1 MINYKVNFKIFC
13 MKNKMI
19 KPIFFLGLL
28 CIVFALSCKKK
39 IDDAYLNP
47 NAPLVVPIE
56 SILPGVIGGFTAFF
70 SSNGTGFG
78 VQADAILLG
87 RYIQYWGTQTN
98 GELYGQM
105 GFPGSPP
112 TASDNTGGL
121 WGAVYYGHGG
131 NVNRIIQWGAEQ
143 QKWDYVGVGWAIRA
157 WGWLELTNCYG
168 EAILKE
174 AFDVTKSQFKY
185 DTQPEFYDSCRV
197 ICHRSLSFLNRTDG
211 AASQANL
218 AIGDAFFYNG
228 DVNKWKKF
236 VYGILAR
243 SFINLSGKSEFIAKG
258 YADSAILYANL
269 SLATNADNASV
280 KVSGGSVSA
289 TNNFFGPFRGN
300 IGAIRQSVYIA
311 DLMSG
316 ANPQAFT
323 GVPDPR
329 RYYMLRENLNGTFK
343 GFTPWLGA
351 TGVSAND
358 YPKNFFGHPTPT
370 TTLACPNSPACTID
384 SSRYLYQNTSPW
396 PMMTASEIQFIIA
409 EAAYLKGDK
418 PLALS
423 AYANGIG
430 LNFDMI
436 TTTYPQ
442 NVPTVFAITP
452 ANKATYL
459 AAVIPGVAGNLTL
472 SQIMLQK
479 YIALYGWGV
488 QQTWTDMRK
497 YHYTD
502 IDPATG
508 NQVYANFAPPAGTNL
523 ISTNNGNLVYRA
535 RPRYNSEYLYNIPEL
550 TRLGALNLD
559 YNTYRPWFAIP

>member
-1 MINYKVNFKIFC
+1 
-13 MKNKMI
+13 MKNKII

-28 CIVFALSCKKK
+28 GIVVASSCKKK
-39 IDDAYLNP
+39 IDDAYANP
-47 NAPLVVPIE
+47 NSPIKVPIE
-56 SILPGVIGGFTAFF
+56 TILPGVIGGFTAFF
-70 SSNGTGFG
+70 SSAGTGYG
-78 VQADAILLG
+78 VQADGILLG
-87 RYIQYWGTQTN
+87 RYIQYWGTQTS

-105 GFPGSPP
+105 GFPGGTS
-112 TASDNTGGL
+112 SDNTGGL
-121 WGAVYYGHGG
+121 WAAVYYGHGA
-131 NVNRIIQWGAEQ
+131 NVNRIIEWGTEE
-143 QKWDYVGVGWAIRA
+143 QKWDYVGVGYAIRA

-174 AFDVTKSQFKY
+174 AFDVTKAQFKY
-185 DTQPEFYDSCRV
+185 DNQPEFYDSCRV
-197 ICHRSLSFLNRTDG
+197 ICHRALSFLNRTDG
-211 AASQANL
+211 NVSQANL

-243 SFINLSGKSEFIAKG
+243 SFINLSGKSNFVASG
-258 YADSAILYANL
+258 FADSAIKYANL

-280 KVSGGSVSA
+280 KVSGGSISA
-289 TNNFFGPFRGN
+289 VNNFFGPFRGN
-300 IGAIRQSVYIA
+300 IGAIRQSAFIA

-316 ANPQAFT
+316 NNALAFT

-343 GFTPWLGA
+343 GFTPWLGSA
-351 TGVSAND
+351 GLTAND
-358 YPKNFFGHPTPT
+358 YPKNFWGHPTPSST
-370 TTLACPNSPACTID
+370 VSCPQSGVCTVD

-409 EAAYLKGDK
+409 EAAYLKGDRAT
-418 PLALS
+418 ALT
-423 AYANGIG
+423 AYANGIS

-452 ANKATYL
+452 ASKTAYMNS
-459 AAVIPGVAGNLTL
+459 VVPGVAANLTL

-502 IDPATG
+502 IDPNTG
-508 NQVYANFAPPAGTNL
+508 IQVYAGFTPPSGSNL
-523 ISTNNGNLVYRA
+523 IATNNGKLVYRC

-550 TRLGALNLD
+550 TRLGALSLD
-559 YNTYRPWFAIP
+559 YNTVQPWFTLP

>member
-1 MINYKVNFKIFC
+1 

-19 KPIFFLGLL
+19 KPIFFLGM
-28 CIVFALSCKKK
+28 LSVVLATSCTKKV
-39 IDDAYLNP
+39 DDAYLNP
-47 NAPLVVPIE
+47 NSPVIVPIE
-56 SILPGVIGGFTAFF
+56 TILPGVIGGFTAFF
-70 SSNGTGFG
+70 SSNGTGYG
-78 VQADAILLG
+78 VQADGILLG

-105 GFPGSPP
+105 GFPVG

-121 WGAVYYGHGG
+121 WAAVYYGHGG
-131 NVNRIIQWGAEQ
+131 NVNRIIEWGAEQ
-143 QKWDYVGVGWAIRA
+143 EKWDYVGVGYAIRA

-168 EAILKE
+168 DAILKE
-174 AFDVTKSQFKY
+174 AFNTSLTQFKY
-185 DTQPEFYDSCRV
+185 DTQQEFYDSCRV
-197 ICHRSLSFLNRTDG
+197 ICHRAISYLNRTDG
-211 AASQANL
+211 ASSQANL

-228 DVNKWKKF
+228 DVSKWKKF

-243 SFINLSGKSEFIAKG
+243 SYISLSGKNDFLSKS
-258 YADSAILYANL
+258 YADSAIKYANL
-269 SLATNADNASV
+269 SLATNADNALV
-280 KVSGGSVSA
+280 KVTGGLTSA
-289 TNNFFGPFRGN
+289 EMNYFGPFRGN
-300 IGAIRQSVYIA
+300 IGAIRQSAYIA

-316 ANPQAFT
+316 NNAQAFT

-329 RYYMLRENLNGTFK
+329 RYYMLRENINGTFK
-343 GFTPWLGA
+343 VFTPWLGA
-351 TGVSAND
+351 SGVGASD
-358 YPKNFFGHPTPT
+358 YPRNFWGHPTPSST
-370 TTLACPNSPACTID
+370 ISCPNSTICTID

-418 PLALS
+418 PLALT
-423 AYANGIG
+423 AYANGIS

-452 ANKATYL
+452 TNKANYL
-459 AAVIPGVAGNLTL
+459 AAVVPGTAAGLTL

-508 NQVYANFAPPAGTNL
+508 NQVYANFTPPSGINL
-523 ISTNNGNLVYRA
+523 ISTNNGNYVYRC

-550 TRLGALNLD
+550 TRLGALNTD
-559 YNTYRPWFAIP
+559 YNTYKPWFAIP

>member
-1 MINYKVNFKIFC
+1 

-28 CIVFALSCKKK
+28 SIVFASSCKKK

-47 NAPLVVPIE
+47 NSPVIVPIE
-56 SILPGVIGGFTAFF
+56 TILPGVIGGFTAFF
-70 SSNGTGFG
+70 SSNGTGYG
-78 VQADAILLG
+78 VQADGILLG

-105 GFPGSPP
+105 GFPGAPASS
-112 TASDNTGGL
+112 SDNTGGL
-121 WGAVYYGHGG
+121 WAAVYYGHGG
-131 NVNRIIQWGAEQ
+131 NVNRIIDWGAEQ
-143 QKWDYVGVGWAIRA
+143 QKWDYVGVGYAIRA

-168 EAILKE
+168 DAILKE
-174 AFDVTKSQFKY
+174 AFNTSLTQFKY
-185 DTQPEFYDSCRV
+185 DTQQEFYDSCRV
-197 ICHRSLSFLNRTDG
+197 ICHRSLSYLNRTDG
-211 AASQANL
+211 AVSQANL

-228 DVNKWKKF
+228 DVSKWKKF

-243 SFINLSGKSEFIAKG
+243 SYISLSGKTDFVSKG
-258 YADSAILYANL
+258 YADSAIKYANL
-269 SLATNADNASV
+269 SLATNADNALV
-280 KVSGGSVSA
+280 KVSGGLTSA
-289 TNNFFGPFRGN
+289 VNNYFGPFRGN
-300 IGAIRQSVYIA
+300 IGAIRQSAYIA

-316 ANPQAFT
+316 ANAQVFT

-351 TGVSAND
+351 SGVTAND
-358 YPKNFFGHPTPT
+358 YPRNFWG
-370 TTLACPNSPACTID
+370 TTLPTSTAAPSPD

-418 PLALS
+418 TLALS
-423 AYANGIG
+423 AYANGIS

-452 ANKATYL
+452 ANKAAYL
-459 AAVIPGVAGNLTL
+459 ASVVPGVSSALNL

-502 IDPATG
+502 IEPATG
-508 NQVYANFAPPAGTNL
+508 FQVYAGFTPPSGANL
-523 ISTNNGNLVYRA
+523 ISTNNGNLVYRC

-559 YNTYRPWFAIP
+559 YNTYKPWFAIP

>member
-1 MINYKVNFKIFC
+1 

-19 KPIFFLGLL
+19 KPIFFLGMLSL
-28 CIVFALSCKKK
+28 VFALSCKKK

-47 NAPLVVPIE
+47 NAPIKVPIE

-70 SSNGTGFG
+70 SSAGTGYG
-78 VQADAILLG
+78 VQADGILLG

-98 GELYGQM
+98 GELYGMM
-105 GFPGSPP
+105 GFPGAPAS
-112 TASDNTGGL
+112 ASDNTGGL
-121 WGAVYYGHGG
+121 WATVYYGQGG
-131 NVNRIIQWGAEQ
+131 NVNKIIEWGTEEG
-143 QKWDYVGVGWAIRA
+143 KWDYVGAAWAIRA

-168 EAILKE
+168 DAILRE

-185 DTQPEFYDSCRV
+185 DIQQEFYDSCRV
-197 ICHRSLSFLNRTDG
+197 ICHRSLAFLNRTDG
-211 AASQANL
+211 AVSQANF
-218 AIGDAFFYNG
+218 AIGDAYFNNG

-243 SFINLSGKSEFIAKG
+243 SFITLSGKSDFVAKG
-258 YADSAILYANL
+258 YADSAILYGNL
-269 SLATNADNASV
+269 AMTTNADNATV
-280 KVSGGSVSA
+280 KVSGGNISA
-289 TNNFFGPFRGN
+289 INNYFGPFRAN
-300 IGAIRQSVYIA
+300 MGAIRQAAYIA

-316 ANPQAFT
+316 TNTQAFNT
-323 GVPDPR
+323 VADPR

-351 TGVSAND
+351 AGLTAND
-358 YPKNFFGHPTPT
+358 YPKNFWGHATPSS
-370 TTLACPNSPACTID
+370 TLAPTLD

-418 PLALS
+418 PLALA
-423 AYANGIG
+423 AYTNGIS
-430 LNFDMI
+430 LNFDML

-442 NVPTVFAITP
+442 GIPAAFVITP
-452 ANKATYL
+452 ASKAAYL
-459 AAVIPGVAGNLTL
+459 ANTAVVPATPAGL
-472 SQIMLQK
+472 SLSRIMLQK

-502 IDPATG
+502 IDPSTG
-508 NQVYANFAPPAGTNL
+508 NQVYANFAPPSGINL
-523 ISTNNGNLVYRA
+523 IATNNGKLVYRC

-550 TRLGALNLD
+550 TRLGALALD
-559 YNTYRPWFAIP
+559 YNTVKPWFAE